1 MNQGRASA
9 RGAWIRRARSRSIS
23 CVGVRKILWSAAAGR
38 GILAPMSAAGA
49 FPVRLPTALEGV
61 ELRELTVDDA
71 DEYFALV
78 QRSAVHLTAR
88 GDYRDEVAATH
99 ADVVAMLAT
108 RTELPLRFG
117 VFDGGALVG
126 RVDLVPVDPPR
137 FGLGYWLGE
146 GVTGR
151 GIATNAVGALLDH
164 ARTVLGA
171 TDIFAGIT
179 HGNVASEA
187 VVTRLGF
194 ARVADFESYSRWH
207 RALQGDIARQALPRF
222 RSGL

>member
-1 MNQGRASA
+1 MPAD
-9 RGAWIRRARSRSIS
+9 
-23 CVGVRKILWSAAAGR
+23 
-38 GILAPMSAAGA
+38 GA
-49 FPVRLPTALEGV
+49 FALRLSTALEGV

-78 QRSAVHLTAR
+78 QRNAVHLTAR

-99 ADVVAMLAT
+99 ADVVAMLAA
-108 RTELPLRFG
+108 RTELPGRFG

-137 FGLGYWLGE
+137 FGLGYWLSE
-146 GVTGR
+146 DVIGR
-151 GIATNAVGALLDH
+151 GIATNAVAALLDH
-164 ARTVLGA
+164 VRTVLEA

-207 RALQGDIARQALPRF
+207 RALQAT
-222 RSGL
+222 